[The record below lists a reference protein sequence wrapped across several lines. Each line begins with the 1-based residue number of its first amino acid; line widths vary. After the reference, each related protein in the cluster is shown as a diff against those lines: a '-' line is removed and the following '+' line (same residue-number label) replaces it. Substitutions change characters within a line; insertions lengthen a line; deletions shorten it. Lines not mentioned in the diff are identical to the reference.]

1 MLPWYNMTTI
11 GVEYKLKIIK
21 RMNVTWNK
29 GDFMD
34 KNILI
39 SNNIYRS
46 KWYIIWLEFDKNKLY
61 KNKEN

>member
-1 MLPWYNMTTI
+1 MTII

-21 RMNVTWNK
+21 RMNVTSNM

-46 KWYIIWLEFDKNKLY
+46 ANGILFD
-61 KNKEN
+61 

>member
-1 MLPWYNMTTI
+1 MTTI

-46 KWYIIWLEFDKNKLY
+46 KWYII
-61 KNKEN
+61 